1 MGERAVTDV
10 LLALIALLIPAVALV
25 LEHLG
30 DVRISERHHSH
41 HDTYSIPASFTRALV
56 FSMAFMGVLGVLMGL
71 LCKGEVFSTE
81 YIVVLGFFDGFVL
94 TSFALWL
101 MLCRYKVSTFSDCMV
116 VTPFFGQKV
125 WIAYAEIERLEW
137 SGLRMGTGFRSL
149 DVWIGGSRAARLYG
163 IVDIEQI
170 IMAMDRFDLLPPNP

>member
-1 MGERAVTDV
+1 MGESPVTDV

-116 VTPFFGQKV
+116 VTPLVGPKV
-125 WIAYAEIERLEW
+125 WVHYDRIDRLEW
-137 SGLRMGTGFRSL
+137 SGLRKESGFRNL
-149 DVWIGGSRAARLYG
+149 VVWVDGRRVVTLLG
-163 IVDIEQI
+163 IVDVEQV
-170 IMAMDRFDLLPPNP
+170 IMSIDRFDLLPQTA